1 MPEDES
7 QALIPVERSSELE
20 KSISSFSPA
29 VAGFLRDVGLPTE
42 NILSPVEERRKV
54 INELKN
60 ALEILP
66 MEERQK
72 AYYLTKFTVAVA
84 VGLFDGALNYLWD
97 ETISALRRL
106 VSKVDLAYF
115 FAVAATISS
124 RNKSFSSIDDL
135 DQVADHDLLEA
146 CRRIGLLSDVN
157 YNRLEHVNYMRNHA
171 SAAHPNENDLDGY
184 EILSWLAT
192 CLKHAIT
199 AEPDHSVISMKQLL
213 ANIRA
218 ETIPPTDVPMIGSDL
233 VKLSQE
239 RVDDFVWTLFGMYVD
254 PRQTT
259 TAKGNIKALAPYV
272 WPTASEDRKYDIGSR
287 FGVFRNN
294 ADIAR
299 KDSAQDFLEAVGGLK
314 YKDEDSLAGELIDQ
328 LGLLK
333 TVHFGLNNFYN
344 EYPHARALEQSLP
357 KNGVVPRAARSLWVK
372 VISIC
377 YVGNGAGYKEGVDE
391 GALPYYTKYIDNFSD
406 EEIVDFIRLFGDPEF
421 SSALD
426 RRKADRRVRELAARL
441 KAKSKNLQ
449 IQRGLDSIMRAPE
462 LTLYGLSNTASFKR
476 VLAEI
481 K

>member
-1 MPEDES
+1 MPEDQS
-7 QALIPVERSSELE
+7 QALIPAERSSELE

-29 VAGFLRDVGLPTE
+29 VADFLRDVGLPTE

-66 MEERQK
+66 MEERQR

-115 FAVAATISS
+115 FSVAATISS
-124 RNKSFSSIDDL
+124 RNKSFSSVDDL

-192 CLKHAIT
+192 CLRHAIT

-213 ANIRA
+213 TNIRSEA
-218 ETIPPTDVPMIGSDL
+218 IPAIDFPLIGSDL

-254 PRQTT
+254 PRQTP
-259 TAKGNIKALAPYV
+259 TAKENIKALAPYV

-299 KDSAQDFLEAVGGLK
+299 KDAAQGFLEVVGGLN
-314 YKDEDSLAGELIDQ
+314 YKDEDSLAGELIDK

-333 TVHFGLNNFYN
+333 SVHFGLNNFYN
-344 EYPHARALEQSLP
+344 EYPHVRGLEQSLP
-357 KNGVVPRAARSLWVK
+357 KNGIVPRAARSLWVK

-377 YVGNGAGYKEGVDE
+377 YVGNGAGYREGVDE
-391 GALPYYTKYIDNFSD
+391 GALPYYVRYVDNFAD
-406 EEIVDFIRLFGDPEF
+406 EGTVEFIRLFADPEF
-421 SSALD
+421 ASALD
-426 RRKADRRVRELAARL
+426 RGKTDRRVRELAKRL
-441 KAKSKNLQ
+441 KGKTRNLQ
-449 IQRGLDSIMRAPE
+449 IQRGLDLIIGAPAR
-462 LTLYGLSNTASFKR
+462 TLYGLSNTAAYKT
-476 VLAEI
+476 VLSELQ
-481 K
+481 